1 MYFNKKR
8 ADKLMDQFDIDLLI
22 ASTPENVTYLSDTV
36 SWAPKVYSYSVDMF
50 ATYFR
55 DDNLNS
61 SLIVPSQE
69 MTYVSASNTWINDFY
84 TYGGKSALIQ
94 ESEHV
99 IESAE
104 ENTYLN
110 LQNNDDKRFP
120 TALEALIASI
130 KNNTT
135 KKLRI
140 AIDEDKMTHKST
152 LKLQEELDNCELI
165 PSSDL
170 LRLIRMVKTDDEI
183 SAMKAAADLNE
194 TACTKVCNEIKI
206 GMKEL
211 DIAEI
216 YAQEVGKG
224 LGKWLWFHFGSGR
237 RSVGIFPPTEKK
249 IQPGEMWKFD
259 AGLSLNNYQADTGWG
274 GVIGQPNAQQN
285 MIWEATLR
293 GYNSAMSVIKEGV
306 RPSEIQNAMIKGTQ
320 DGGLANHSGTFAG
333 HAIGLEMRELPYVL
347 GNKKMVN
354 SLYLPQ
360 DTDIPLPE
368 NTVLC
373 IENPCQIF
381 GVGGTQIEQTIIVKK
396 SGYELLTKQDR
407 KLWIIE

>member
-55 DDNLNS
+55 DNNLNS

-94 ESEHV
+94 ESEQV

-120 TALEALIASI
+120 TAVEALIASI

-140 AIDEDKMTHKST
+140 AIDEDKMTYKST
-152 LKLQEELDNCELI
+152 LKLQEELGNCELI

-274 GVIGQPNAQQN
+274 GAIGQPNAQQN

-293 GYNSAMSVIKEGV
+293 GYKSAMSVIKEGV
-306 RPSEIQNAMIKGTQ
+306 RPSEIQNAMLKGTQ

-396 SGYELLTKQDR
+396 NGYELLTKQDR

>member
-55 DDNLNS
+55 DNNLNS

-94 ESEHV
+94 ESEQV

-110 LQNNDDKRFP
+110 LQNSDDKRFP
-120 TALEALIASI
+120 TAVEALIASI

-135 KKLRI
+135 KKLRV

-306 RPSEIQNAMIKGTQ
+306 RPSEIQNAMLKGTQ
-320 DGGLANHSGTFAG
+320 DGGLDDHSGTFAG

-347 GNKKMVN
+347 GNKKKVN

-407 KLWIIE
+407 KLWIID

>member
-55 DDNLNS
+55 DNNLNS

-152 LKLQEELDNCELI
+152 LKLQEELENCELI

-194 TACTKVCNEIKI
+194 TACTKACNEIKI

-354 SLYLPQ
+354 SLYLPE

>member
-50 ATYFR
+50 ATYYR
-55 DDNLNS
+55 DNNHNS

-94 ESEHV
+94 EIEHV

-120 TALEALIASI
+120 TAVEALIASI

-152 LKLQEELDNCELI
+152 LKLKEELDNCELI

-306 RPSEIQNAMIKGTQ
+306 RPSEIQNAMLKGTQ
-320 DGGLANHSGTFAG
+320 DGGLADHSGTFAG

-354 SLYLPQ
+354 SLYLPE

>member
-1 MYFNKKR
+1 
-8 ADKLMDQFDIDLLI
+8 MDQFDIDLLI

-50 ATYFR
+50 ATYYR
-55 DDNLNS
+55 DNNHNS

-94 ESEHV
+94 ESEQV

-120 TALEALIASI
+120 TAVEALIASI

-206 GMKEL
+206 GMREL

-320 DGGLANHSGTFAG
+320 DGGLTDHSGTFAG

-354 SLYLPQ
+354 SLYLPE

>member
-55 DDNLNS
+55 DNNLNS

-94 ESEHV
+94 ESENV

-120 TALEALIASI
+120 TAVEALIASI

-407 KLWIIE
+407 KLWIID

>member
-1 MYFNKKR
+1 
-8 ADKLMDQFDIDLLI
+8 MDQFDIDLLI

-55 DDNLNS
+55 DNNLNS

-84 TYGGKSALIQ
+84 SYGGKSALIQ

-120 TALEALIASI
+120 TAVEALIASI

-140 AIDEDKMTHKST
+140 AIDEDKITHKST

-206 GMKEL
+206 GMREL

-293 GYNSAMSVIKEGV
+293 GYESAMSVIKEGV
-306 RPSEIQNAMIKGTQ
+306 RPSEIQNAMLKGTQ
-320 DGGLANHSGTFAG
+320 DGGLADHSGTFAG

>member
-50 ATYFR
+50 ATYYR
-55 DDNLNS
+55 DINHNS

-94 ESEHV
+94 EIEHV

-110 LQNNDDKRFP
+110 LQNNDNKRFP
-120 TALEALIASI
+120 TAVEALIASI

-152 LKLQEELDNCELI
+152 LKLKEELDNCELI

-306 RPSEIQNAMIKGTQ
+306 RPSEIQNAMLKGTQ
-320 DGGLANHSGTFAG
+320 DGGLDDHSGTFAG

-354 SLYLPQ
+354 SLYLPE

>member
-50 ATYFR
+50 ATYYR
-55 DDNLNS
+55 DNNHNS

-94 ESEHV
+94 ESEQV

-120 TALEALIASI
+120 TAVEALIASI

-152 LKLQEELDNCELI
+152 LKLKEELDNCELI

-206 GMKEL
+206 GMREL

-293 GYNSAMSVIKEGV
+293 GYESAMSVIKEGV
-306 RPSEIQNAMIKGTQ
+306 RPSEIQNAMLKGTQ
-320 DGGLANHSGTFAG
+320 DGGLADHSGTFAG

-354 SLYLPQ
+354 SLYLPE

>member
-1 MYFNKKR
+1 MYFNKER
-8 ADKLMDQFDIDLLI
+8 ADKLMDQFNIDLLI

-55 DDNLNS
+55 DNNLNA

-94 ESEHV
+94 ESEQV

-104 ENTYLN
+104 ENRYLN
-110 LQNNDDKRFP
+110 LQNSDDRRFP
-120 TALEALIASI
+120 TAVEALIASI

-135 KKLRI
+135 KKLRV
-140 AIDEDKMTHKST
+140 AIDEDKMTYKYL

-170 LRLIRMVKTDDEI
+170 LRLIRMVKTDNEI
-183 SAMKAAADLNE
+183 NAMKAAADLNE
-194 TACTKVCNEIKI
+194 IACTKACDEIKI

-216 YAQEVGKG
+216 YAQVVGKG

-249 IQPGEMWKFD
+249 IQAGEMWKFD

-274 GVIGQPNAQQN
+274 GVIGQPNVQQN

-293 GYNSAMSVIKEGV
+293 GYDSAISVIKEGV
-306 RPSEIQNAMIKGTQ
+306 RPSEIQNAMLKATQ
-320 DGGLANHSGTFAG
+320 DGGLTDHSGTFAG

-354 SLYLPQ
+354 SLYLPE

-396 SGYELLTKQDR
+396 NGYELLTKQDR

>member
-55 DDNLNS
+55 DNNLNS

-94 ESEHV
+94 ESEQV

-120 TALEALIASI
+120 TAVEALIASI

-152 LKLQEELDNCELI
+152 LKLKEELDNCELI

-194 TACTKVCNEIKI
+194 TACTKACNEIKI

-306 RPSEIQNAMIKGTQ
+306 RPSEIQNAMLKGTQ
-320 DGGLANHSGTFAG
+320 DGGLDDHSGTFAG

-347 GNKKMVN
+347 GNKKKVN

-407 KLWIIE
+407 KLWIID

>member
-1 MYFNKKR
+1 
-8 ADKLMDQFDIDLLI
+8 MDQFDIDLLI

-55 DDNLNS
+55 DNNLNS

-120 TALEALIASI
+120 TAVEALIASI

>member
-36 SWAPKVYSYSVDMF
+36 SWAPRVYSYSVDMF
-50 ATYFR
+50 ATYYR
-55 DDNLNS
+55 DINHNS

-94 ESEHV
+94 ESENV
-99 IESAE
+99 IKSAE

-120 TALEALIASI
+120 TAVEALIASI

-206 GMKEL
+206 GMREL

-293 GYNSAMSVIKEGV
+293 GYESAMSVIKEGV
-306 RPSEIQNAMIKGTQ
+306 RPSEIQNAMLKGTQ
-320 DGGLANHSGTFAG
+320 DGGLADHSGTFAG

-354 SLYLPQ
+354 SLYLPE

>member
-55 DDNLNS
+55 DNNLNS

-120 TALEALIASI
+120 TAVEALVASI

-407 KLWIIE
+407 KLWIID

>member
-55 DDNLNS
+55 DNNLNS
-61 SLIVPSQE
+61 SMIVPSQE

-94 ESEHV
+94 ESEQV

-110 LQNNDDKRFP
+110 LQNSDDKRFP
-120 TALEALIASI
+120 TAVEALIASI

-135 KKLRI
+135 KKLRV
-140 AIDEDKMTHKST
+140 AIDEDKMTHKSV

-249 IQPGEMWKFD
+249 IQAGEMWKFD

-285 MIWEATLR
+285 MIWEATLN
-293 GYNSAMSVIKEGV
+293 GYDSAMSVIKEGV

-320 DGGLANHSGTFAG
+320 DGGLTDHSGTFAG

-354 SLYLPQ
+354 SLYLPE

-396 SGYELLTKQDR
+396 NGYELLTKQNR

>member
-50 ATYFR
+50 ATYYR
-55 DDNLNS
+55 DNNLNS

-120 TALEALIASI
+120 TAVEALIASI

-206 GMKEL
+206 GMREL

-320 DGGLANHSGTFAG
+320 DGGLADHSGTFAG

-354 SLYLPQ
+354 SLYLPE

>member
-55 DDNLNS
+55 DNNLNS

-120 TALEALIASI
+120 TAVEALIASI

-347 GNKKMVN
+347 GTKKMVN

>member
-285 MIWEATLR
+285 MIWEATMR

>member
-50 ATYFR
+50 ATYYR
-55 DDNLNS
+55 DNNHNS

-94 ESEHV
+94 ESEQV

-120 TALEALIASI
+120 TAVEALIASI

-152 LKLQEELDNCELI
+152 LKLKEELDNCELI

-306 RPSEIQNAMIKGTQ
+306 RPSEIQNAMLKGTQ
-320 DGGLANHSGTFAG
+320 DGGLADHSGTFAG

-354 SLYLPQ
+354 SLYLPE

>member
-1 MYFNKKR
+1 
-8 ADKLMDQFDIDLLI
+8 MDQFDIDLLI

-50 ATYFR
+50 ATYYR
-55 DDNLNS
+55 DINHNS

-94 ESEHV
+94 EIEHV

-120 TALEALIASI
+120 TAVEALIASI

-152 LKLQEELDNCELI
+152 LKLKEELDNCELI

-306 RPSEIQNAMIKGTQ
+306 RPSEIQNAMLKGTQ
-320 DGGLANHSGTFAG
+320 DGGLADHSGTFAG

-354 SLYLPQ
+354 SLYLPE

>member
-8 ADKLMDQFDIDLLI
+8 ADELMDQFNIDLLI

-55 DDNLNS
+55 DNNLNS

-94 ESEHV
+94 ESEQV

-120 TALEALIASI
+120 TAVEALIASI

-194 TACTKVCNEIKI
+194 TACTKACNEIKI

-306 RPSEIQNAMIKGTQ
+306 RPSEIQNAMLKGTQ
-320 DGGLANHSGTFAG
+320 DGGLDDHSGTFAG

-407 KLWIIE
+407 KLWIID

>member
-55 DDNLNS
+55 DNNLNS

-94 ESEHV
+94 ESEQV

-120 TALEALIASI
+120 TAVEALIASI

-194 TACTKVCNEIKI
+194 TACTKACNEIKI

-306 RPSEIQNAMIKGTQ
+306 RPSEIQNAMLKGTQ
-320 DGGLANHSGTFAG
+320 DGGLDDHSGTFAG

>member
-55 DDNLNS
+55 DNNHNS

-120 TALEALIASI
+120 TAVEALIASI

-152 LKLQEELDNCELI
+152 LKLKEELDNCELI

-306 RPSEIQNAMIKGTQ
+306 RPSEIQNAMLKGTQ
-320 DGGLANHSGTFAG
+320 DGGLADHSGTFAG

-354 SLYLPQ
+354 SLYLPE

>member
-36 SWAPKVYSYSVDMF
+36 SWAPRVYSYSVDMF
-50 ATYFR
+50 ATYYR
-55 DDNLNS
+55 DNNHNT

-94 ESEHV
+94 EIEHV

-120 TALEALIASI
+120 TAVEALIASI

-152 LKLQEELDNCELI
+152 LKLKEELDNCELI

-206 GMKEL
+206 GMKEI

-293 GYNSAMSVIKEGV
+293 GYESAMSVIKEGV
-306 RPSEIQNAMIKGTQ
+306 RPSEIQNAMLKGTQ
-320 DGGLANHSGTFAG
+320 DGGLADHSGTFAG

>member
-50 ATYFR
+50 ATYYR
-55 DDNLNS
+55 DNNLNS

-120 TALEALIASI
+120 TAVEALIASI

-152 LKLQEELDNCELI
+152 LKLKEELDNCELI

-320 DGGLANHSGTFAG
+320 DGGLADHSGTFAG

>member
-8 ADKLMDQFDIDLLI
+8 ADKLMDQFNIDLLI

-55 DDNLNS
+55 DNNLNA

-94 ESEHV
+94 ESGQV

-104 ENTYLN
+104 ENRYLN
-110 LQNNDDKRFP
+110 LQNSDDRRFP
-120 TALEALIASI
+120 TAVEALIASI

-135 KKLRI
+135 KKLRV
-140 AIDEDKMTHKST
+140 AIDEDKMTHKYIV
-152 LKLQEELDNCELI
+152 KLQEELDNCQLI

-194 TACTKVCNEIKI
+194 TACTKACNEIKI

-249 IQPGEMWKFD
+249 IQAGEMWKFD

-293 GYNSAMSVIKEGV
+293 GYDSAISVIKEGV
-306 RPSEIQNAMIKGTQ
+306 RPSEIQNAMLKGTQ
-320 DGGLANHSGTFAG
+320 DGGLTDHSGTFAG

-354 SLYLPQ
+354 SLYLPE

-396 SGYELLTKQDR
+396 NGYELLTKQDR

>member
-1 MYFNKKR
+1 
-8 ADKLMDQFDIDLLI
+8 MDQFDIDLLI

-55 DDNLNS
+55 DNNLNS

-120 TALEALIASI
+120 TAVEALIASI

-306 RPSEIQNAMIKGTQ
+306 RPSEIQNAMLKGTQ
-320 DGGLANHSGTFAG
+320 DGGLADHSGTFAG

>member
-55 DDNLNS
+55 DINHNS

-120 TALEALIASI
+120 TAVEALIASI

>member
-55 DDNLNS
+55 DNNLNS
-61 SLIVPSQE
+61 SMIVPSQE

-94 ESEHV
+94 ESEQV

-110 LQNNDDKRFP
+110 LQNSDDKRFP
-120 TALEALIASI
+120 TAVEALIASI

-135 KKLRI
+135 KKLRV
-140 AIDEDKMTHKST
+140 AIDEDKMTHKSV

-170 LRLIRMVKTDDEI
+170 LRLIRMVKTDNEI

-194 TACTKVCNEIKI
+194 TACTKACNEIKI
-206 GMKEL
+206 GMREL

-249 IQPGEMWKFD
+249 IQAGEMWKFD

-285 MIWEATLR
+285 MIWEATLI
-293 GYNSAMSVIKEGV
+293 GYDSAMSVIKEGV

-320 DGGLANHSGTFAG
+320 DGGLTDHSGTFAG

-354 SLYLPQ
+354 SLYLPE

-396 SGYELLTKQDR
+396 NGYELLTKQNR

>member
-55 DDNLNS
+55 DNNLNS

-120 TALEALIASI
+120 TAVEALIASI

-306 RPSEIQNAMIKGTQ
+306 RQSEIQNAMIKGTQ

>member
-50 ATYFR
+50 ATYYR
-55 DDNLNS
+55 DINHNS

-94 ESEHV
+94 EIEHV

-120 TALEALIASI
+120 TAVEALIASI

-152 LKLQEELDNCELI
+152 LKLKEELDNCELI

-194 TACTKVCNEIKI
+194 TACTKACNEIKI

-306 RPSEIQNAMIKGTQ
+306 RPSEIQNAMLKGTQ
-320 DGGLANHSGTFAG
+320 DGGLADHSGTFAG

-354 SLYLPQ
+354 SLYLPE

>member
-55 DDNLNS
+55 DNNLNS

-120 TALEALIASI
+120 TAVEALIASI

-354 SLYLPQ
+354 SLYLPE

>member
-1 MYFNKKR
+1 
-8 ADKLMDQFDIDLLI
+8 MDQFDIDLLI

-55 DDNLNS
+55 DNNLNS

-120 TALEALIASI
+120 TAVEALVASI

>member
-55 DDNLNS
+55 DNNLNS

-120 TALEALIASI
+120 TAVEALIASI

-152 LKLQEELDNCELI
+152 LKLKEELDNCELI

-333 HAIGLEMRELPYVL
+333 HAIGLEMRALPYVL

>member
-1 MYFNKKR
+1 MYFNKER
-8 ADKLMDQFDIDLLI
+8 ADKLMDQFNIDLLI

-55 DDNLNS
+55 DPNLKS
-61 SLIVPSQE
+61 SLVVPSQE
-69 MTYVSASNTWINDFY
+69 MTYVSASNTWIDDFY

-94 ESEHV
+94 QNEQAVESD
-99 IESAE
+99 E
-104 ENTYLN
+104 ENRYLN
-110 LQNNDDKRFP
+110 LQNSDDRRFSS
-120 TALEALIASI
+120 AVQALIASI

-135 KKLRI
+135 KELRM
-140 AIDEDKMTHKST
+140 AIDEDKMSEKS
-152 LKLQEELDNCELI
+152 LLELQGVLDNCEVI

-170 LRLIRMVKTDDEI
+170 FRLIRMVKTDNEI

-194 TACTKVCNEIKI
+194 TASISACKEIKI
-206 GMKEL
+206 GMKES
-211 DIAEI
+211 DIAKI

-259 AGLSLNNYQADTGWG
+259 AGLSLGNYQADTGWG
-274 GVIGQPNAQQN
+274 GIMGQPNSQQKI
-285 MIWEATLR
+285 IWEATQN
-293 GYNSAMSVIKEGV
+293 GYEAAMSVIKEGV
-306 RPSEIQNAMIKGTQ
+306 KPSEIQAAMLKGTQ

-347 GNKKMVN
+347 GNKNKVN
-354 SLYLPQ
+354 SPYLPE

-381 GVGGTQIEQTIIVKK
+381 GIGGTQIEQTIIVKK
-396 SGYELLTKQDR
+396 KGYELLTQQDR
-407 KLWIIE
+407 KLWIID

>member
-36 SWAPKVYSYSVDMF
+36 SWAPRVYSYSVDMF
-50 ATYFR
+50 ATYYR
-55 DDNLNS
+55 DINHNS

-120 TALEALIASI
+120 TAVEALIASI

-152 LKLQEELDNCELI
+152 LKLKEELDNCELI

>member
-50 ATYFR
+50 ATYYR
-55 DDNLNS
+55 DNNHNS

-94 ESEHV
+94 ESEQV

-120 TALEALIASI
+120 TAVEALIASI

-152 LKLQEELDNCELI
+152 LKLKEELDNCELI

-293 GYNSAMSVIKEGV
+293 GYESAMSVIKEGV
-306 RPSEIQNAMIKGTQ
+306 RPSEIQNAMLKGTQ
-320 DGGLANHSGTFAG
+320 DGGLADHSGTFAG

-354 SLYLPQ
+354 SLYLPE

>member
-36 SWAPKVYSYSVDMF
+36 SWAPRVYSYSVDMF
-50 ATYFR
+50 ATYYR
-55 DDNLNS
+55 DINHNS

-120 TALEALIASI
+120 TAVEALIASI

-206 GMKEL
+206 GMREL

-216 YAQEVGKG
+216 YAQQVGKG

-306 RPSEIQNAMIKGTQ
+306 RPSEIQNAMLKGTQ
-320 DGGLANHSGTFAG
+320 DGGLADHSGTFAG

-354 SLYLPQ
+354 SLYLPE

>member
-50 ATYFR
+50 ATYYR
-55 DDNLNS
+55 DNNHNS

-94 ESEHV
+94 ESEQV

-120 TALEALIASI
+120 TAVEALIASI

-206 GMKEL
+206 GMREL

-293 GYNSAMSVIKEGV
+293 GYESAMSVIKEGV
-306 RPSEIQNAMIKGTQ
+306 RPSEIQNAMLKGTQ
-320 DGGLANHSGTFAG
+320 DGGLADHSGTFAG

-354 SLYLPQ
+354 SLYLPE

>member
-237 RSVGIFPPTEKK
+237 RSVGIFPPAEKK
-249 IQPGEMWKFD
+249 IQVGEMWKFD

-306 RPSEIQNAMIKGTQ
+306 SPSEIQNAMIKGTQ

-396 SGYELLTKQDR
+396 NGYELLTKQNR